1 MAYLC
6 LAFVSGY
13 LVLEIFF
20 IACLCLALISCTI
33 LFLLDLVRKTGLNL
47 SAKERQKLA
56 DEKGKLAESISEDD
70 SQNIPG
76 VVMV

>member
-1 MAYLC
+1 MIT
-6 LAFVSGY
+6 GY

-20 IACLCLALISCTI
+20 VACLCLALISCTI

-47 SAKERQKLA
+47 SAKERQKIL
-56 DEKGKLAESISEDD
+56 DEKEKLESSVT

-76 VVMV
+76 RYTLYSSTYSD